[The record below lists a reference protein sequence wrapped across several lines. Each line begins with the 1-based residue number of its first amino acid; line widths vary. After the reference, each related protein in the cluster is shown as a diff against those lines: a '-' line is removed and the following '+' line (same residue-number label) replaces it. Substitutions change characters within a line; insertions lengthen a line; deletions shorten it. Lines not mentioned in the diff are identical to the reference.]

1 MLIDSHGR
9 KVSYLRLSITD
20 RCNLRC
26 LYCRPQSEWTFMPH
40 EQILS
45 FEEMAE
51 LVDVGKRGM
60 EKLNSLIPEKS
71 LELLATLSG
80 GDARTMLNLVEFAAG
95 LEEKDLEPDQLKT
108 RLPEI
113 VLRGDREG
121 DSHYELASA
130 LIKSIRGSDP
140 DAALYYL
147 ASLVETGEDPRFI
160 CRRLILSA
168 AEDVGLGD
176 PMALPLAVSCEQAVE
191 RIGMPAGWIPM
202 AETNVHLARENGVD
216 VRFIEF
222 MPIGYQ
228 SRWSRENYWPAE
240 DIIAEVEKLVPLE
253 EVLEASRNSGPARM
267 YGISGGSG
275 RIGVISAVSNH
286 FCESC
291 NRFRVTSD
299 GKLRTCLF
307 SDREY
312 DVRSILRDP
321 GHTMQDLLDLFARA
335 NAEKP
340 LGYRLLQDREH
351 NQVCDRAMT
360 AIGG

>member
-26 LYCRPQSEWTFMPH
+26 LYCRPQDEWTFIPH

-51 LVDVGKRGM
+51 LVDVARQAGV
-60 EKLNSLIPEKS
+60 EKVRLTGGEPFARKDFIPFVGRLHVKYPD
-71 LELLATLSG
+71 LDLRITTNGTLLADRVDELREAGISCLNISLDTLQRKKFEEITKIDAYDQVRAGIDACLKG
-80 GDARTMLNLVEFAAG
+80 GLRVKVNVVALKGINDDELPGFVDFAR
-95 LEEKDLEPDQLKT
+95 D
-108 RLPEI
+108 
-113 VLRGDREG
+113 
-121 DSHYELASA
+121 
-130 LIKSIRGSDP
+130 
-140 DAALYYL
+140 
-147 ASLVETGEDPRFI
+147 
-160 CRRLILSA
+160 
-168 AEDVGLGD
+168 
-176 PMALPLAVSCEQAVE
+176 
-191 RIGMPAGWIPM
+191 
-202 AETNVHLARENGVD
+202 NGVD

-228 SRWSRENYWPAE
+228 SRWSRDNYWPAE
-240 DIIAEVEKLVPLE
+240 EIIAEVEKLVPLE

-321 GHTMQDLLDLFARA
+321 EHTMQDMLDLFARA

-340 LGYRLLQDREH
+340 MGYRLLQEREH
-351 NQVCDRAMT
+351 NQVCDRTMT

>member
-26 LYCRPQSEWTFMPH
+26 LYCRPESEWKFLPH
-40 EQILS
+40 DEILT

-51 LVDVGKRGM
+51 LVDVAQAAGV
-60 EKLNSLIPEKS
+60 EKVRLTGGEPFARKGFIPF
-71 LELLATLSG
+71 LARMHGRYPNLDLRITTNG
-80 GDARTMLNLVEFAAG
+80 TMLAGRVDELRAAG
-95 LEEKDLEPDQLKT
+95 VSCLNISLDTLRRDKF
-108 RLPEI
+108 REI
-113 VLRGDREG
+113 TGVDG
-121 DSHYELASA
+121 YELVRAGIDACLEAGMRVKVNVVA
-130 LIKSIRGSDP
+130 LKGINDDELP
-140 DAALYYL
+140 DF
-147 ASLVETGEDPRFI
+147 VDF
-160 CRRLILSA
+160 
-168 AEDVGLGD
+168 
-176 PMALPLAVSCEQAVE
+176 
-191 RIGMPAGWIPM
+191 
-202 AETNVHLARENGVD
+202 ARDLGVD

-228 SRWSRENYWPAE
+228 SRWSRDNYWPSK
-240 DIIAEVEKLVPLE
+240 DIVAAVEALVPLD
-253 EVLEASRNSGPARM
+253 EVRESSRNSGPARM
-267 YGISGGSG
+267 YRIAGGSG

-307 SDREY
+307 SDKEY

-321 GHTMQDLLDLFARA
+321 KHTMQGLLDLFARA
-335 NAEKP
+335 NQEKP
-340 LGYRLLQDREH
+340 MGYRLLQDRQT

>member
-9 KVSYLRLSITD
+9 RVSYLRLSITD

-26 LYCRPQSEWTFMPH
+26 LYCRPAAEWTFLPH

-51 LVDVGKRGM
+51 LVDVSRSAGVEKVRLTGGEPFARKGFIPFVGRLHGKYPDLDLRITTNGTM
-60 EKLNSLIPEKS
+60 LAGRIEELREAGVSCLNISLDTLKRERFQEITGVDAYAEVRAGIDACLQGGLRVKINVVA
-71 LELLATLSG
+71 LKGINDDELPGFVDFARLSG
-80 GDARTMLNLVEFAAG
+80 
-95 LEEKDLEPDQLKT
+95 
-108 RLPEI
+108 I
-113 VLRGDREG
+113 
-121 DSHYELASA
+121 
-130 LIKSIRGSDP
+130 
-140 DAALYYL
+140 
-147 ASLVETGEDPRFI
+147 
-160 CRRLILSA
+160 
-168 AEDVGLGD
+168 
-176 PMALPLAVSCEQAVE
+176 
-191 RIGMPAGWIPM
+191 
-202 AETNVHLARENGVD
+202 D

-222 MPIGYQ
+222 MPIGYK
-228 SRWSRENYWPAE
+228 SRWNRDNYWPAE

-340 LGYRLLQDREH
+340 MGYRLLQDRER

>member
-26 LYCRPQSEWTFMPH
+26 LYCRPQDEWTFIPH

-51 LVDVGKRGM
+51 LVDVARQAGV
-60 EKLNSLIPEKS
+60 EKVRLTGGEPFARKDFIPFVGRLHAKYPD
-71 LELLATLSG
+71 LDLRITTNGTLLADRVDELREAGISCLNVSLDTLQRKKFEEITKIDAYDQVRAGIDACLKG
-80 GDARTMLNLVEFAAG
+80 GLRVKVNVVALKGLNDDELPGFVDFAR
-95 LEEKDLEPDQLKT
+95 D
-108 RLPEI
+108 
-113 VLRGDREG
+113 
-121 DSHYELASA
+121 
-130 LIKSIRGSDP
+130 
-140 DAALYYL
+140 
-147 ASLVETGEDPRFI
+147 
-160 CRRLILSA
+160 
-168 AEDVGLGD
+168 
-176 PMALPLAVSCEQAVE
+176 
-191 RIGMPAGWIPM
+191 
-202 AETNVHLARENGVD
+202 NGVD

-228 SRWSRENYWPAE
+228 SRWSRDNYWPAE
-240 DIIAEVEKLVPLE
+240 EIIAEVEKLVPLE
-253 EVLEASRNSGPARM
+253 EVLVASRNSGPARM

-321 GHTMQDLLDLFARA
+321 GHTMQDMLDLFARA

-340 LGYRLLQDREH
+340 LGYRLLQEREH
-351 NQVCDRAMT
+351 NQVCDRTMT

>member
-26 LYCRPQSEWTFMPH
+26 LYCRPQDEWTFIPH
-40 EQILS
+40 QEILS

-51 LVDVGKRGM
+51 LVDVAKQAGV
-60 EKLNSLIPEKS
+60 EKVRLTGGEPFARKDFIPFVGRLHAKYPD
-71 LELLATLSG
+71 LDLRITTNGTLLAGRVDELREAGISCLNISLDTLQRKKFEEITKTDGYDQVRAGIDACLKG
-80 GDARTMLNLVEFAAG
+80 GLRVKVNVVALKGINDDELPGFVDFAR
-95 LEEKDLEPDQLKT
+95 D
-108 RLPEI
+108 
-113 VLRGDREG
+113 
-121 DSHYELASA
+121 
-130 LIKSIRGSDP
+130 
-140 DAALYYL
+140 
-147 ASLVETGEDPRFI
+147 
-160 CRRLILSA
+160 
-168 AEDVGLGD
+168 
-176 PMALPLAVSCEQAVE
+176 
-191 RIGMPAGWIPM
+191 
-202 AETNVHLARENGVD
+202 NGVD

-240 DIIAEVEKLVPLE
+240 EIIAEVEKLVPLE

-312 DVRSILRDP
+312 DVRSVLRDP
-321 GHTMQDLLDLFARA
+321 KHTMQDLLDLFALA

-340 LGYRLLQDREH
+340 LGYRLLQEREH
-351 NQVCDRAMT
+351 NQVCDRTMT

>member
-26 LYCRPQSEWTFMPH
+26 LYCRPESDWEFLPH
-40 EQILS
+40 EQILT
-45 FEEMAE
+45 FEEMSE
-51 LVDVGKRGM
+51 LVDVAQAAGV
-60 EKLNSLIPEKS
+60 EKVRLTGGEPFARKGFIPF
-71 LELLATLSG
+71 LARLHARYPALDLRITTNGTLLAGRVDEL
-80 GDARTMLNLVEFAAG
+80 REAG
-95 LEEKDLEPDQLKT
+95 
-108 RLPEI
+108 
-113 VLRGDREG
+113 
-121 DSHYELASA
+121 
-130 LIKSIRGSDP
+130 
-140 DAALYYL
+140 
-147 ASLVETGEDPRFI
+147 
-160 CRRLILSA
+160 
-168 AEDVGLGD
+168 
-176 PMALPLAVSCEQAVE
+176 VSCLNISLDTLE
-191 RIGMPAGWIPM
+191 RDKFRRITGVDGYDQVRAGIVACLDGGMRVKVNVVALKGINDDELPAFIDF
-202 AETNVHLARENGVD
+202 ARELGID

-228 SRWSRENYWPAE
+228 SRWSRDNYWPAR
-240 DIIAEVEKLVPLE
+240 DIVTAVEALVPLD
-253 EVLEASRNSGPARM
+253 EVREASRNSGPARM
-267 YGISGGSG
+267 YRIAGGAG

-307 SDREY
+307 SDKEY

-321 GHTMQDLLDLFARA
+321 KHTMQELLDLFARA
-335 NAEKP
+335 NQEKP
-340 LGYRLLQDREH
+340 MGYKLLQDRQT

>member
-26 LYCRPQSEWTFMPH
+26 LYCRPQAEWTFLPH
-40 EQILS
+40 SEILS

-51 LVDVGKRGM
+51 LVDVAMLAGV
-60 EKLNSLIPEKS
+60 EKIRLTGGEPFARKDFIPFVGRLHAKYPDLDLRITTNGTMLSGRVAELRDAGISCLNVSLDTLRREKFQ
-71 LELLATLSG
+71 EITGVDGYEQVRTGIDACLSG
-80 GDARTMLNLVEFAAG
+80 GLRVKVNVVALKGINDDELPGFVDFARN
-95 LEEKDLEPDQLKT
+95 
-108 RLPEI
+108 
-113 VLRGDREG
+113 
-121 DSHYELASA
+121 H
-130 LIKSIRGSDP
+130 
-140 DAALYYL
+140 
-147 ASLVETGEDPRFI
+147 
-160 CRRLILSA
+160 
-168 AEDVGLGD
+168 
-176 PMALPLAVSCEQAVE
+176 
-191 RIGMPAGWIPM
+191 
-202 AETNVHLARENGVD
+202 GVD

-228 SRWSRENYWPAE
+228 SRWSRANYWPAE
-240 DIIAEVEKLVPLE
+240 EIIAEVEKLVPLE

-267 YGISGGSG
+267 YGIAGGSG

-312 DVRSILRDP
+312 DVRSILRSP
-321 GHTMQDLLDLFARA
+321 GHSMQDLLDLFALA

-340 LGYRLLQDREH
+340 MGYRLLQDRES

>member
-26 LYCRPQSEWTFMPH
+26 LYCRPQSEWHFLPH

-45 FEEMAE
+45 FEEMFE
-51 LVDVGKRGM
+51 LVDVAQVAGVEKVRLTGGEPFARRGF
-60 EKLNSLIPEKS
+60 IPFLARLHAKYPA
-71 LELLATLSG
+71 LDLRITTNGTLLAGRIEEL
-80 GDARTMLNLVEFAAG
+80 REAG
-95 LEEKDLEPDQLKT
+95 
-108 RLPEI
+108 
-113 VLRGDREG
+113 
-121 DSHYELASA
+121 
-130 LIKSIRGSDP
+130 
-140 DAALYYL
+140 
-147 ASLVETGEDPRFI
+147 
-160 CRRLILSA
+160 
-168 AEDVGLGD
+168 
-176 PMALPLAVSCEQAVE
+176 VSCLNISLDTLNREKFQEITGVDGYDLV
-191 RIGMPAGWIPM
+191 RAGID
-202 AETNVHLARENGVD
+202 ACQDGGLRVKVNVVALKGINDDELPQFVDFARDLGID

-228 SRWSRENYWPAE
+228 SRWSRENYWPAK
-240 DIIAEVEKLVPLE
+240 DIISAVEELVPLD
-253 EVLEASRNSGPARM
+253 EVREASRNSGPARM
-267 YGISGGSG
+267 YRIAGGSG

-307 SDREY
+307 SDKEY
-312 DVRSILRDP
+312 DVRSILRNP
-321 GHTMQDLLDLFARA
+321 HHTTQELLQLFDRA
-335 NAEKP
+335 NSEKP
-340 LGYRLLQDREH
+340 MGYRLLQDRQQ

>member
-26 LYCRPQSEWTFMPH
+26 LYCRPQDEWTFIPH

-51 LVDVGKRGM
+51 LVDVARQAGV
-60 EKLNSLIPEKS
+60 EKVRLTGGEPFARKDFIPFVGRLHAKYPD
-71 LELLATLSG
+71 LDLRITTNGTLLADRVDELREAGISCLNISLDTLQRKKFEEITKIDAYDQVRAGIDACLKG
-80 GDARTMLNLVEFAAG
+80 GLRVKVNVVA
-95 LEEKDLEPDQLKT
+95 LKGINDDE
-108 RLPEI
+108 LPGF
-113 VLRGDREG
+113 VD
-121 DSHYELASA
+121 
-130 LIKSIRGSDP
+130 
-140 DAALYYL
+140 
-147 ASLVETGEDPRFI
+147 F
-160 CRRLILSA
+160 
-168 AEDVGLGD
+168 
-176 PMALPLAVSCEQAVE
+176 
-191 RIGMPAGWIPM
+191 
-202 AETNVHLARENGVD
+202 ARENGVD

-228 SRWSRENYWPAE
+228 SRWSRDNYWPAE
-240 DIIAEVEKLVPLE
+240 EIIAEVEKLVPLE
-253 EVLEASRNSGPARM
+253 EVLVASRNSGPARM

-321 GHTMQDLLDLFARA
+321 AHTMQDMLDLFARA

-340 LGYRLLQDREH
+340 MGYRLLQEREH
-351 NQVCDRAMT
+351 NQVCDRTMT

>member
-26 LYCRPQSEWTFMPH
+26 LYCRPQDEWTFIPH

-51 LVDVGKRGM
+51 LVDVARQAGV
-60 EKLNSLIPEKS
+60 EKVRLTGGEPFARKDFIPFVGRLHAKYPD
-71 LELLATLSG
+71 LDLRITTNGTLLADRVDELREAGISCLNVSLDTLQRKKFEEITKIDAYDQVRAGIDACLKG
-80 GDARTMLNLVEFAAG
+80 GLRVKVNVVALKGINDDELPGFVDFAR
-95 LEEKDLEPDQLKT
+95 D
-108 RLPEI
+108 
-113 VLRGDREG
+113 
-121 DSHYELASA
+121 
-130 LIKSIRGSDP
+130 
-140 DAALYYL
+140 
-147 ASLVETGEDPRFI
+147 
-160 CRRLILSA
+160 
-168 AEDVGLGD
+168 
-176 PMALPLAVSCEQAVE
+176 
-191 RIGMPAGWIPM
+191 
-202 AETNVHLARENGVD
+202 NGVD

-228 SRWSRENYWPAE
+228 SRWSRDNYWPAE
-240 DIIAEVEKLVPLE
+240 EIIAEVEKLVPLE
-253 EVLEASRNSGPARM
+253 EVLVASRNSGPARM

-307 SDREY
+307 SDQEY

-321 GHTMQDLLDLFARA
+321 GHTMQDMLDLFARA

-340 LGYRLLQDREH
+340 LGYRLLQEREH
-351 NQVCDRAMT
+351 NQVCDRTMT

>member
-26 LYCRPQSEWTFMPH
+26 LYCRPPSDWTFLPH

-45 FEEMAE
+45 FEEMFE
-51 LVDVGKRGM
+51 LVDVANVAGV
-60 EKLNSLIPEKS
+60 EKVRLTGGEPFARKGFIPFVGRLHAKYPA
-71 LELLATLSG
+71 LDLRITTNGTLLAGRIDEIREAGISCLNISLDTLQPRKFQEITGVDGYDLVRASIDACLKAG
-80 GDARTMLNLVEFAAG
+80 LRVKVNVVALKGINDDELPGFVDFARTCG
-95 LEEKDLEPDQLKT
+95 
-108 RLPEI
+108 I
-113 VLRGDREG
+113 
-121 DSHYELASA
+121 
-130 LIKSIRGSDP
+130 
-140 DAALYYL
+140 
-147 ASLVETGEDPRFI
+147 
-160 CRRLILSA
+160 
-168 AEDVGLGD
+168 
-176 PMALPLAVSCEQAVE
+176 
-191 RIGMPAGWIPM
+191 
-202 AETNVHLARENGVD
+202 D

-228 SRWSRENYWPAE
+228 SRWSRDNYWPAQE
-240 DIIAEVEKLVPLE
+240 IISEVEKLVPLE

-267 YGISGGSG
+267 YGIAGGSG

-307 SDREY
+307 SDKEY
-312 DVRSILRDP
+312 DVRSVLRNP
-321 GHTMQDLLDLFARA
+321 NHTTQELLDLFDRA
-335 NAEKP
+335 NREKP
-340 LGYRLLQDREH
+340 MGYRLLQERES

>member
-26 LYCRPQSEWTFMPH
+26 LYCRPAAEWTFLPH

-51 LVDVGKRGM
+51 LVDVARLAGVEKVRLTGGEPFARKDFIPFVGRLHGKYPDLDLRITTNG
-60 EKLNSLIPEKS
+60 
-71 LELLATLSG
+71 
-80 GDARTMLNLVEFAAG
+80 TMLAGRVDELREAGISCLNISLDTLKREKFQDITGVDAYDQVRAGIDACLAGGLRVKVNVVALKGINDDELPGFVDFARSNG
-95 LEEKDLEPDQLKT
+95 L
-108 RLPEI
+108 
-113 VLRGDREG
+113 
-121 DSHYELASA
+121 
-130 LIKSIRGSDP
+130 
-140 DAALYYL
+140 
-147 ASLVETGEDPRFI
+147 
-160 CRRLILSA
+160 
-168 AEDVGLGD
+168 
-176 PMALPLAVSCEQAVE
+176 
-191 RIGMPAGWIPM
+191 
-202 AETNVHLARENGVD
+202 D

-228 SRWSRENYWPAE
+228 SRWSRDNYWPAE
-240 DIIAEVEKLVPLE
+240 DIIAEVEQLVPLE

-267 YGISGGSG
+267 YGIAGGSG

-340 LGYRLLQDREH
+340 MGYRLLQDRER

>member
-26 LYCRPQSEWTFMPH
+26 LYCRPAAEWTFLPH

-51 LVDVGKRGM
+51 LVDVARLAGVEKVRLTGGEPFARKDFIPFVGRLHGKYPDLDLRITTNG
-60 EKLNSLIPEKS
+60 
-71 LELLATLSG
+71 
-80 GDARTMLNLVEFAAG
+80 TMLAGRVDELREAGISCLNISLDTLKREKFQDITGVDAYDQVRAGIDACLAGGLRVKVNVVALKGINDDELPGFVDFACSNG
-95 LEEKDLEPDQLKT
+95 L
-108 RLPEI
+108 
-113 VLRGDREG
+113 
-121 DSHYELASA
+121 
-130 LIKSIRGSDP
+130 
-140 DAALYYL
+140 
-147 ASLVETGEDPRFI
+147 
-160 CRRLILSA
+160 
-168 AEDVGLGD
+168 
-176 PMALPLAVSCEQAVE
+176 
-191 RIGMPAGWIPM
+191 
-202 AETNVHLARENGVD
+202 D

-228 SRWSRENYWPAE
+228 SRWSRDNYWPAE
-240 DIIAEVEKLVPLE
+240 DIIAEVEQLVPLE

-267 YGISGGSG
+267 YGIAGGSG

-340 LGYRLLQDREH
+340 MGYRLLQDRER

>member
-26 LYCRPQSEWTFMPH
+26 LYCRPQTQWTFLPH

-51 LVDVGKRGM
+51 LVDVAKLAGVEKVRLTGGEPFARRDFIAFAGRLHGKYPDLDLRITTNGTMLASRIDELRAAGVSCLNISLDTLQRGKFQ
-60 EKLNSLIPEKS
+60 EITGVDGYQQVREGIDACLQGGLRVKVNVVALKGINDD
-71 LELLATLSG
+71 ELPG
-80 GDARTMLNLVEFAAG
+80 FVDFART
-95 LEEKDLEPDQLKT
+95 
-108 RLPEI
+108 
-113 VLRGDREG
+113 
-121 DSHYELASA
+121 Y
-130 LIKSIRGSDP
+130 
-140 DAALYYL
+140 
-147 ASLVETGEDPRFI
+147 
-160 CRRLILSA
+160 
-168 AEDVGLGD
+168 
-176 PMALPLAVSCEQAVE
+176 
-191 RIGMPAGWIPM
+191 
-202 AETNVHLARENGVD
+202 GVD

-240 DIIAEVEKLVPLE
+240 EIIAEVEKLVPLE
-253 EVLEASRNSGPARM
+253 EVLGASRNSGPARM

-321 GHTMQDLLDLFARA
+321 GHSMQDLLELFARA

-340 LGYRLLQDREH
+340 LGYRLLQEREH
-351 NQVCDRAMT
+351 NQVCDRTMT

>member
-26 LYCRPQSEWTFMPH
+26 LYCRPQDEWTFIPH

-51 LVDVGKRGM
+51 LVDVARQAGV
-60 EKLNSLIPEKS
+60 EKVRLTGGEPFARKDFIPFVGRLHVKYPD
-71 LELLATLSG
+71 LDLRITTNGTLLADRVDELREAGISCLNISLDTLQRKKFEEITKIDAYDQVRAGIDACLKG
-80 GDARTMLNLVEFAAG
+80 GLRVKVNVVALKGINDDELPGFVDFAR
-95 LEEKDLEPDQLKT
+95 D
-108 RLPEI
+108 
-113 VLRGDREG
+113 
-121 DSHYELASA
+121 
-130 LIKSIRGSDP
+130 
-140 DAALYYL
+140 
-147 ASLVETGEDPRFI
+147 
-160 CRRLILSA
+160 
-168 AEDVGLGD
+168 
-176 PMALPLAVSCEQAVE
+176 
-191 RIGMPAGWIPM
+191 
-202 AETNVHLARENGVD
+202 NGVD

-228 SRWSRENYWPAE
+228 SRWSRDNYWPAE
-240 DIIAEVEKLVPLE
+240 EIISEVEKLVPLE
-253 EVLEASRNSGPARM
+253 EVLVASRNSGPARM

-321 GHTMQDLLDLFARA
+321 GHTMQDMLDLFARA

-340 LGYRLLQDREH
+340 MGYRLLQEREH
-351 NQVCDRAMT
+351 NQVCDRTMT